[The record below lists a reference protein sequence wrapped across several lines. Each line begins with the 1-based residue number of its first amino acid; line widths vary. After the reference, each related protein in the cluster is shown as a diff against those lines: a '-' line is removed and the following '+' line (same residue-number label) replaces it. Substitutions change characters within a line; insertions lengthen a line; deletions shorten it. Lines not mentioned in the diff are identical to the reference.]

1 MNNRERIY
9 MVIKMNYGQ
18 KIKELRERNGI
29 TQKELSRY
37 LGIDAKLYS
46 HYETEDRIIPCKHL
60 YAISL
65 YFNVSLDYL
74 FEFSNVR
81 NYEARKNQVINKIA
95 VGIKLKELR
104 KELKLTQKKL
114 AEILNTTQSVIAEYE
129 NGKNLIATPFLY
141 TICKKYNISADYLL
155 GKIDNP
161 KYLNN

>member
-1 MNNRERIY
+1 

-18 KIKELRERNGI
+18 KVKELRERNGI
-29 TQKELSRY
+29 TQKELAKY
-37 LGIDAKLYS
+37 LEIDAKLYS

-74 FEFSNVR
+74 FGFTNIK
-81 NYEARKNQVINKIA
+81 NYETNKKLDINKGE
-95 VGIKLKELR
+95 VRIKLKELR
-104 KELKLTQKKL
+104 KELKLTQIKL
-114 AEILNTTQSVIAEYE
+114 ADILNTTQSVIAEYE
-129 NGKNLIATPFLY
+129 KGKNLIATPFLY

-161 KYLNN
+161 KYLNI

>member
-1 MNNRERIY
+1 

-18 KIKELRERNGI
+18 KVKELRERNGI
-29 TQKELSRY
+29 TQKELAKY
-37 LGIDAKLYS
+37 LEIDAKLYS

-74 FEFSNVR
+74 FGFTNIK
-81 NYEARKNQVINKIA
+81 NYETNKKLDINKGE

-104 KELKLTQKKL
+104 KELKLTQTKL

-129 NGKNLIATPFLY
+129 KGKNLIATPFFFS
-141 TICKKYNISADYLL
+141 ICKKYNISADYLL

-161 KYLNN
+161 KYLNI

>member
-1 MNNRERIY
+1 
-9 MVIKMNYGQ
+9 MVNKMNYGQ
-18 KIKELRERNGI
+18 KVKELRERNGI
-29 TQKELSRY
+29 TQKELAKY
-37 LGIDAKLYS
+37 LEIDAKLYS

-74 FEFSNVR
+74 FGFTNIK
-81 NYEARKNQVINKIA
+81 NYETNKKLDINKGE

-104 KELKLTQKKL
+104 KELKLTQTKL

-129 NGKNLIATPFLY
+129 KGKNLIATPFLY

-161 KYLNN
+161 KYLNI

>member
-1 MNNRERIY
+1 

-18 KIKELRERNGI
+18 KVKELRERNGI
-29 TQKELSRY
+29 TQKELAKY
-37 LGIDAKLYS
+37 LEIDAKLYS

-74 FEFSNVR
+74 FGFTNIK
-81 NYEARKNQVINKIA
+81 NYETNNKLDINKGE

-104 KELKLTQKKL
+104 KELKLTQTKL
-114 AEILNTTQSVIAEYE
+114 ADILNTTQSVIAEYE
-129 NGKNLIATPFLY
+129 KGKNLIATPFLY

-161 KYLNN
+161 KYLNI

>member
-74 FEFSNVR
+74 FEFTNMSS
-81 NYEARKNQVINKIA
+81 YKSSKKKINK
-95 VGIKLKELR
+95 VLSGERLRNLR
-104 KELKLTQKKL
+104 KENKITQDKL
-114 AEILNTTQSVIAEYE
+114 AKILNVSRSTIAEYE
-129 NGKNLIATPFLY
+129 RGTNLIATPFLY

-155 GKIDNP
+155 GKIDSP
-161 KYLNN
+161 KYLN

>member
-1 MNNRERIY
+1 

-18 KIKELRERNGI
+18 KVKELRERNGI
-29 TQKELSRY
+29 TQKELAKY
-37 LGIDAKLYS
+37 LEIDAKLYS

-74 FEFSNVR
+74 FGFTNIK
-81 NYEARKNQVINKIA
+81 NYETNKKLDINKGE

-104 KELKLTQKKL
+104 KELKLTQTKL
-114 AEILNTTQSVIAEYE
+114 ADILNTTQSVIAEYE
-129 NGKNLIATPFLY
+129 KGKNLIATPFLY